1 MLRPFFAPISNFW
14 YALLNLLYPQTCLLC
29 NYKLG
34 DGQRPGLICETC
46 WSKIRINATV
56 CSIEGDCEGFAFDR
70 VFYATTYDE
79 TMKRCIR
86 LFKYEGKV
94 QMVNLLGE
102 IMADFADKN
111 INSHEIDLIVPMPLH
126 PVKLRERQFNQSE
139 ALATYLAKK
148 LNKKIIKDRIKR
160 IKYTLPQT
168 ELKREDRLKNV
179 KDAFL
184 AKRHNGFEDRTI
196 LLIDDVFTTGATL
209 HECAKSLKNA
219 GAKKVIAFAL
229 ARGN

>member
-1 MLRPFFAPISNFW
+1 
-14 YALLNLLYPQTCLLC
+14 
-29 NYKLG
+29 
-34 DGQRPGLICETC
+34 
-46 WSKIRINATV
+46 
-56 CSIEGDCEGFAFDR
+56 
-70 VFYATTYDE
+70 
-79 TMKRCIR
+79 
-86 LFKYEGKV
+86 
-94 QMVNLLGE
+94 MVNLLGE
-102 IMADFADKN
+102 IMADFANKN
-111 INSHEIDLIVPMPLH
+111 INSHEIDLIVPIPLH